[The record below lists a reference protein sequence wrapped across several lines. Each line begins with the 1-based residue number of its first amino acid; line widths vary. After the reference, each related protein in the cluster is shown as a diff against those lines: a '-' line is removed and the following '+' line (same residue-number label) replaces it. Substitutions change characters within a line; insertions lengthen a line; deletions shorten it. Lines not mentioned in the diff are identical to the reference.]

1 MHIAKV
7 FMSGHSQAIRLPK
20 EFKFQSKRVAI
31 AKKGNKLI
39 LWAIPQDLASAYHL
53 LTSLPDD
60 FFADGRQDTPPQERE
75 SL

>member
-7 FMSGHSQAIRLPK
+7 FMSGNSQAIRLPK
-20 EFKFQSKRVAI
+20 EFKFQGKQVAI

-39 LWAIPQDLASAYHL
+39 LWAIPQNLAPAYHL
-53 LTSLPDD
+53 LTILSDD
-60 FFADGRQDTPPQERE
+60 FFADGRHDTPPQERE

>member
-20 EFKFQSKRVAI
+20 EFKFKGKQVAI
-31 AKKGNKLI
+31 AKKGGKLI
-39 LWAIPQDLASAYHL
+39 LWEIPQNLANAYHL
-53 LTSLPDD
+53 LASLPDD
-60 FFADGRQDTPPQERE
+60 FYAEGRKDTPPQERE